1 MKVKVTYTTVITKIV
16 EVDDKF
22 SALSMEDPGYD
33 SLGYS
38 EENKLMEELLSEGA
52 NQVGCCVCDINDI
65 CDAETDEM
73 LAEI

>member
-1 MKVKVTYTTVITKIV
+1 MKVIVAYTTVVTKIV

-33 SLGYS
+33 SLGYH
-38 EENKLMEELLSEGA
+38 EEQRLMEELLNEGA
-52 NQVGCCVCDINDI
+52 NQAGCCVCDICDI
-65 CDAETDEM
+65 CDAETDEV

>member
-1 MKVKVTYTTVITKIV
+1 MKVKVAYTTTITKIV

-38 EENKLMEELLSEGA
+38 EEQKLMEELLSEGA
-52 NQVGCCVCDINDI
+52 NQVGCCVCDICDI
-65 CDAETDEM
+65 CDAETDEI

>member
-1 MKVKVTYTTVITKIV
+1 MKVKVAYTTTITKIV

-38 EENKLMEELLSEGA
+38 EEQKLMEELLSEGA

-65 CDAETDEM
+65 CDAETDEV
-73 LAEI
+73 LAEV

>member
-65 CDAETDEM
+65 CDADTDEM

>member
-38 EENKLMEELLSEGA
+38 EEQKLMEELLSEGA

-65 CDAETDEM
+65 CDADTDEM